1 MRRLRLGDIYDSK
14 SLYRRP
20 RDSPKRQRD
29 CISNIFDPFY
39 QPHEVHLKFEF
50 VLRICFLCAWGVY
63 ILLVLWRIPALK
75 DLLVKLNF
83 KYAIFEFPWLSKK
96 SVVVDGHLS
105 RTCECKHSELCLKC
119 KLANYFCHLA
129 SEPVGNI
136 LLKSGRFTYW
146 ESWKHDMVL
155 NTSWILKFLNL
166 NASACRTEIK
176 WKDLKFTG
184 N

>member
-1 MRRLRLGDIYDSK
+1 MRRLRLGNIYDSK

-83 KYAIFEFPWLSKK
+83 KYAIFEFPGLVKK
-96 SVVVDGHLS
+96 V
-105 RTCECKHSELCLKC
+105 
-119 KLANYFCHLA
+119 
-129 SEPVGNI
+129 
-136 LLKSGRFTYW
+136 
-146 ESWKHDMVL
+146 
-155 NTSWILKFLNL
+155 
-166 NASACRTEIK
+166 
-176 WKDLKFTG
+176 
-184 N
+184 